1 MTPPPPAPPAPP
13 APELQEFPTFR
24 LNSFVPAFL
33 LGWGLGV
40 ALTFTVRG
48 VGSALLGGPCEGRTV
63 LALLVPLLLG
73 PGGLAFTAANWRRP
87 RRAALGLGLVLA
99 SLLPALYVGAQDI
112 GGLRRT
118 GCAGGYVV
126 VSRLD
131 SAGQAG
137 GSVSSVS
144 LVAGTSQE
152 LTARVGGYTPQTH
165 PGVFTVR
172 AQGSAPGINV
182 TVTPDR
188 VRAGQPFRLTV
199 SAAPGAPVNT
209 YTVGVSART
218 PQGEKTVEAAGTIEI
233 DVRPAPRQPS
243 PQGTQSSPQG
253 TPPPAP

>member
-1 MTPPPPAPPAPP
+1 MTPPPEPPVSPTP
-13 APELQEFPTFR
+13 DLQEFPTFR
-24 LNSFVPAFL
+24 LGSFLPAFL
-33 LGWGLGV
+33 LGWGAGV
-40 ALTFTVRG
+40 ALTFAVRG
-48 VGSALLGGPCEGRTV
+48 VGGALLTGPCEGRTV

-126 VSRLD
+126 VSRLEGN
-131 SAGQAG
+131 GQAG

-152 LTARVGGYTPQTH
+152 LTARVGGYTQQTH

-182 TVTPDR
+182 TVTPER
-188 VRAGQPFRLTV
+188 VRAGEPFRLTV
-199 SAAPGAPVNT
+199 SAAASAPVNT

-218 PQGEKTVEAAGTIEI
+218 AQGGKTVEATGTIEVN
-233 DVRPAPRQPS
+233 VRPAVRPPAQPE
-243 PQGTQSSPQG
+243 PAPQG
-253 TPPPAP
+253 TPPATP